1 MNFISFIVKSR
12 KMKAKVIQSF
22 LIICTF
28 LLTSCKQTIFIH
40 EAVLIDEPAT
50 KGDLWGF
57 ITASLI
63 GGKFCLWLVVD
74 LLIATFLWYKGYHL
88 LEWFKRRRM
97 SQRLVIIVG
106 ALIAVFVFGCIPQQ
120 HYGFWFALPVALAIG
135 STIVVGWSVMRRIRF
150 WGTEKEN
157 NAPVPEPYRRQS
169 NLMLL
174 AKTMVWIWTCGWV
187 IYFVAIG
194 VAMQPH
200 VGAELLLRS
209 AIASLDLFLMDIDS
223 NILDAIQGHDVLK
236 GMIVCASFA
245 AVICT
250 VILILS
256 LVLSRLMAY
265 LHVQHI
271 TVDNKHNH
279 LYVFFGLNDA
289 SKLLANDIYANDSH
303 SVIVFVENSQNG
315 ENEQGEDQ
323 TDSWKNIVNILIL
336 RRKTFTDT
344 REDERRALAIAS
356 CMVSSLEEDTND
368 VWGNVGLD
376 TVKKL
381 LKMLAMTNDGELH
394 VFFLSEDRDTNVRS
408 SAIMAKDKLV
418 GCSSYKTIIYC
429 HARRNGVNRVIEDMG
444 LEDEKRTEIRILDS
458 SHLAIEHLK
467 RNVANHPINF
477 VEVQTLKDDNP
488 GTVSSKFV
496 SMVMGFGETGQE
508 AVEFLY
514 EYSAFVDKAST
525 EHDSKRSPFCCHV
538 LDNEMEKLEGHFISG
553 IPAVLCQRSHSTES
567 ESILNALIKFYP
579 YDYRSDEFFTKV
591 LDIIAEELNYVIVAI
606 GDDELNMTVA
616 VEILRY
622 VRRKR
627 KNLDNFCIYVR
638 AYEKGTFKH
647 LNEIA
652 KHYNLRLGK
661 NEEDVVKKIILFG
674 QNEQIYTYE
683 LVVKD
688 KYQEEGIEY
697 YEAYRS
703 LLIDRSNDE
712 GTWEERHK
720 KNLKSNGKT
729 TKWER
734 MSKIR
739 RKESQD
745 RSNALHAH
753 TKIML
758 LEKTIEKENARDFAM
773 RALSQR
779 EGRKS
784 TIGYPLLTLKENR
797 LMLNLAMCE
806 HLRWNA
812 AHEMLGYVNN
822 EKGHECDELR
832 KMHNCLKP
840 WRELDAEADA
850 INYIDDYKVFDFG
863 VVETSFK
870 LEYDNKDKS

>member
-28 LLTSCKQTIFIH
+28 LLTSCKQTILIH

-477 VEVQTLKDDNP
+477 VKVQTLKDDNP

-567 ESILNALIKFYP
+567 ETTLNALVKFYP
-579 YDYRSDEFFTKV
+579 YDYRSNEFFTKV
-591 LDIIAEELNYVIVAI
+591 LDKIVKELNYVIVAI

-627 KNLDNFCIYVR
+627 KDLDNFCIYVR

-703 LLIDRSNDE
+703 LQIDRSNDE
-712 GTWEERHK
+712 GTWEERHI

-758 LEKTIEKENARDFAM
+758 LEKTVEKENARDFAM

>member
-12 KMKAKVIQSF
+12 KMKAKVILCF
-22 LIICTF
+22 LIICTS

-63 GGKFCLWLVVD
+63 GEEFYLWLVVD
-74 LLIATFLWYKGYHL
+74 LFIATFLWYKGYHL

-106 ALIAVFVFGCIPQQ
+106 VLIAVFVFGCIPQQ
-120 HYGFWFALPVALAIG
+120 YYGFWFALPVALFIG
-135 STIVVGWSVMRRIRF
+135 STVVVGWSVMRRIRF
-150 WGTEKEN
+150 WGAEKEN
-157 NAPVPEPYRRQS
+157 NALVPEPYRRQS

-194 VAMQPH
+194 VSMQPH
-200 VGAELLLRS
+200 VGAEVLLRS

-236 GMIVCASFA
+236 GMIACASFA
-245 AVICT
+245 AVVCT
-250 VILILS
+250 AILILS

-289 SKLLANDIYANDSH
+289 SKLLANDICANDSQ
-303 SVIVFVENSQNG
+303 SVIVFVENNQNG
-315 ENEQGEDQ
+315 ENEQREDQ
-323 TDSWKNIVNILIL
+323 TDSWKNIINMLIL

-344 REDERRALAIAS
+344 KEDERHALAIAS

-381 LKMLAMTNDGELH
+381 LKMLATTNDGELH
-394 VFFLSEDRDTNVRS
+394 IFFLSEDRDTNVRS

-418 GCSSYKTIIYC
+418 GCSSYKTNIYC
-429 HARRNGVNRVIEDMG
+429 HARRNGINRIIEDMG
-444 LEDEKRTEIRILDS
+444 LEDENRIEIKILDS
-458 SHLAIEHLK
+458 SHLAMEHLK
-467 RNVANHPINF
+467 RNAKNHPVNF
-477 VEVQTLKDDNP
+477 VKIQKLGEENL

-514 EYSAFVDKAST
+514 EYGAFVDKDST
-525 EHDSKRSPFCCHV
+525 EQDSKRSPFCCHV
-538 LDNEMEKLEGHFISG
+538 LDKDMAKLEGHFVSG
-553 IPAVLCQRSHSTES
+553 IPAVHCQKSNEHNKD
-567 ESILNALIKFYP
+567 NALIKFYP
-579 YDYRSDEFFTKV
+579 FDYRSDEFFTEV
-591 LDIIAEELNYVIVAI
+591 LDKIANELNYVVVAI

-622 VRRKR
+622 VRKKR
-627 KNLDNFCIYVR
+627 DTLDNFSIYVR

-652 KHYNLRLGK
+652 EHYNLRLGK
-661 NEEDVVKKIILFG
+661 NEEDMVEKIILFG

-697 YEAYRS
+697 YETYRS
-703 LLIDRSNDE
+703 LQIDPDNDE
-712 GTWEERHK
+712 GPWKVRHQNNMK
-720 KNLKSNGKT
+720 PNGKT

-758 LEKTIEKENARDFAM
+758 LEKAIQEENARDFAI
-773 RALSQR
+773 RALAQR
-779 EGRKS
+779 EGQKS
-784 TIGYPLLTLKENR
+784 TLGYPLLTVEENK
-797 LMLNLAMCE
+797 LMLNLAKCE

-822 EKGHECDELR
+822 DGGHECDELR
-832 KMHNCLKP
+832 KRHNCLKP
-840 WRELDAEADA
+840 WQDLDAESDA
-850 INYIDDYKVFDFG
+850 VDYIDDYKVFDFG

-870 LEYDNKDKS
+870 LKYANGQ

>member
-12 KMKAKVIQSF
+12 KMKAKVILSL

-28 LLTSCKQTIFIH
+28 LLTSCKQTILIH

-63 GGKFCLWLVVD
+63 DGEFCLWLVVD
-74 LLIATFLWYKGYHL
+74 LLIATFLWYKGYRL

-120 HYGFWFALPVALAIG
+120 HYGFWFAQPVTLVIG
-135 STIVVGWSVMRRIRF
+135 STVVVGWSVMRRIRF

-157 NAPVPEPYRRQS
+157 NAPVPETYRRQS

-194 VAMQPH
+194 VSMQPH
-200 VGAELLLRS
+200 VGAEVLLRS

-245 AVICT
+245 AVVCT
-250 VILILS
+250 AILILS

-289 SKLLANDIYANDSH
+289 SKLLANDIYANDSQ

-323 TDSWKNIVNILIL
+323 ADSWENIVNMLIL

-344 REDERRALAIAS
+344 QEDERRALAIAS

-376 TVKKL
+376 TVKKQ
-381 LKMLAMTNDGELH
+381 LKMLATTNDGELH

-408 SAIMAKDKLV
+408 SAIMAKDKWV

-429 HARRNGVNRVIEDMG
+429 HARRNGINRIIEDMG
-444 LEDEKRTEIRILDS
+444 LEDENRIEIKILDS
-458 SHLAIEHLK
+458 SHLAMEHLK
-467 RNVANHPINF
+467 RNVENHPVNF
-477 VEVQTLKDDNP
+477 VKVQELGEENP

-514 EYSAFVDKAST
+514 EYGAFVDKDST
-525 EHDSKRSPFCCHV
+525 EQDSKRSPFCCHV
-538 LDNEMEKLEGHFISG
+538 LDKDMAKLEGHFISG
-553 IPAVLCQRSHSTES
+553 IPAVHCQKSHPTDLER
-567 ESILNALIKFYP
+567 ILNTHIKLYP
-579 YDYRSDEFFTKV
+579 FDYRSDEFFTEV
-591 LDIIAEELNYVIVAI
+591 LDKIAKELNYVVVAI

-622 VRRKR
+622 VRKKR
-627 KNLDNFCIYVR
+627 ENLDDFCIYVR

-647 LNEIA
+647 LDEIA

-703 LLIDRSNDE
+703 LQIDSDNDE
-712 GTWEERHK
+712 GLWEVRHQDNMK
-720 KNLKSNGKT
+720 PNGKT

-758 LEKTIEKENARDFAM
+758 LEKTVEKENARDFAM

-784 TIGYPLLTLKENR
+784 TIGYPLLTVEENK

-822 EKGHECDELR
+822 DDGHECDELR
-832 KMHNCLKP
+832 KRHNCLKP
-840 WRELDAEADA
+840 WQDLDAESDA
-850 INYIDDYKVFDFG
+850 VDYIDDYKVFDFG

-870 LEYDNKDKS
+870 LEYANRQ

>member
-28 LLTSCKQTIFIH
+28 LVTSCKQTILIH

-514 EYSAFVDKAST
+514 EYSAFVDKDST

-567 ESILNALIKFYP
+567 ETTLNALVKFYP
-579 YDYRSDEFFTKV
+579 YDYRSNEFFTKV
-591 LDIIAEELNYVIVAI
+591 LDKIVKELNYVIVAI

-627 KNLDNFCIYVR
+627 KDLDNFCIYVR

-703 LLIDRSNDE
+703 LQIDRSNDE

-720 KNLKSNGKT
+720 KNLKPNDET

-758 LEKTIEKENARDFAM
+758 LEKTVEKENARDLAM

-870 LEYDNKDKS
+870 LEYANRQ